1 MEKEVRWTLVRHSS
15 WFFCSSPSPMALQE
29 FRIDKKPVQE
39 LNGLVATK
47 LQLQPGLILSSVMLL
62 SFRGKPCQKLT
73 QSPMK
78 CSHRTKDSA
87 ACTAAPAARFTLR
100 WVRM

>member
-1 MEKEVRWTLVRHSS
+1 MEKEVRWPLLRHSS
-15 WFFCSSPSPMALQE
+15 WFCRSSPAPMALQE
-29 FRIDKKPVQE
+29 FRIDKKPMQE
-39 LNGLVATK
+39 PNGLVATE
-47 LQLQPGLILSSVMLL
+47 LQLQPGRVLSSVKLL

-87 ACTAAPAARFTLR
+87 GCTAAPAAQFTFR
-100 WVRM
+100 WVR